1 MMRVACLLLF
11 LGLLPGLRSAE
22 ADPPAAVGRSAA
34 PPVEELRIADERG
47 DHGPPN
53 PFRHYP
59 RGSGFVRMSWIFDTL
74 IWKDRDGPVPAL
86 AQFWNWN
93 KAKTACTFEL
103 HPEARWHDGCP
114 LTADDVAFSIDYY
127 RRHPYVWAD
136 VSVVRRVEVRDAR
149 RVTLHLAHPYAP
161 FLAEIGGSLPILPR
175 HIWEGVDDPLAFA
188 VPEAFVGSGPYRFRD
203 FDEVRGSYLFEAF
216 ADYYQGS
223 PRVKRLIYLRS
234 TNPLISLANG
244 QADLAA
250 IRPEMAEPLRRKG
263 LTVIEERG
271 GWVRKLMINHDK
283 FPCSD
288 RRFRQALAYA
298 VDLGGLIAKSQRGF
312 AVPASPGLLAP
323 GHPFYNPST
332 PVYAHDPG
340 RARALLA
347 ELGYRSDTAGVLRRE
362 GRALRLELISS
373 SIAVAGGSGGDRDG
387 LILKEQLEAIG
398 IQVELRVLEQAAA
411 DQRLAR
417 GAFDLALSGQGGIGG
432 DPKILNEMILPGPGG
447 AFNSARFGKN
457 PELVALLDEQLQAV
471 DEDKRRALV
480 FRIQELLAEEL
491 PTLPLYYPANL
502 SAYRPEKGIDW
513 YYSKSGLG
521 KGVPIP
527 QNKQA
532 LLP

>member
-1 MMRVACLLLF
+1 MNRLMRLF
-11 LGLLPGLRSAE
+11 LILSLLPWPL
-22 ADPPAAVGRSAA
+22 AAVGSDVPR
-34 PPVEELRIADERG
+34 PVVEIRIADERG

-59 RGSGFVRMSWIFDTL
+59 RGSGFVRMSWVFDTL

-86 AQFWNWN
+86 ARSWKWNET
-93 KAKTACTFEL
+93 KTACTFEL
-103 HPEARWHDGCP
+103 HPEARWHDGQP
-114 LTADDVAFSIDYY
+114 LTAEDVAFSIDYY
-127 RRHPYVWAD
+127 RRHPYAWAD
-136 VSVVRRVEVRDAR
+136 ISVVARAEMHDAR

-161 FLAEIGGSLPILPR
+161 FLTEIGGTLPILPR
-175 HIWEGVDDPLAFA
+175 HIWERVDDPLSFA
-188 VPEAFVGSGPYRFRD
+188 APEAYIGSGPYRFAD

-216 ADYYQGS
+216 TDYYQGS
-223 PRVKRLIYLRS
+223 PRVQRLIYLRS
-234 TNPLISLANG
+234 ANPLISLANG

-250 IRPEMAEPLRRKG
+250 IRPEMAEPLRHKG

-283 FPCSD
+283 FPFSD
-288 RRFRQALAYA
+288 RRFRQALAHA
-298 VDLGGLIAKSQRGF
+298 VDLEDLIAKSQRGF
-312 AVPASPGLLAP
+312 ADPASPGLLAP

-332 PVYAHDPG
+332 PVYVHDPA

-347 ELGYRSDTAGVLRRE
+347 ELGYRPDGAGVLRRE
-362 GRALRLELISS
+362 GQALRLDLLAS

-387 LILKEQLEAIG
+387 LILKQQLEAIG
-398 IQVELRVLEQAAA
+398 LQVDLRLLEQAAA

-417 GAFDLALSGQGGIGG
+417 GEFDLALSGHGGIGG
-432 DPKILNEMILPGPGG
+432 DPKILNEMILPNGDG
-447 AFNSARFGKN
+447 AFNSARFDKN
-457 PELVALLDEQLQAV
+457 PELAMLLEKQLMEMDE
-471 DEDKRRALV
+471 EKCRPLV

-491 PTLPLYYPANL
+491 PALPLYYPANL
-502 SAYRPEKGIDW
+502 SAYRAEKGISW
-513 YYSKSGLG
+513 YFTKGGLG